1 MLRIYVSIDKLNCP
15 SPTSRVR
22 WHQGPPASPCVKFRR
37 FPRSTISDNSAMCL
51 NTQNR
56 CIRREENAVCIL
68 GLDCTDWFHGSAST
82 IHDCVFPCFTHF
94 ACCTALL
101 CSRKRNV
108 KSAYAF
114 FSIGESE
121 KIVQTARET
130 WKAHSHFLRLESK
143 SADDAWNAHSSDSR
157 SAYKIHGVRLE

>member
-37 FPRSTISDNSAMCL
+37 FPRSTIPDNSAMCL

-82 IHDCVFPCFTHF
+82 IHDCVSPCFTHF

-101 CSRKRNV
+101 CSRKRNA

-114 FSIGESE
+114 FFPIGIGKDCADRKRNVESALAFSPTRIE
-121 KIVQTARET
+121 KR
-130 WKAHSHFLRLESK
+130 
-143 SADDAWNAHSSDSR
+143 
-157 SAYKIHGVRLE
+157 G

>member
-1 MLRIYVSIDKLNCP
+1 MCKWGNRVLRIYVSIDKLNCP

-37 FPRSTISDNSAMCL
+37 FPRSTIPDNSAMCL

-82 IHDCVFPCFTHF
+82 IHDCVSPCFTHF

-101 CSRKRNV
+101 CSRKRNA

-114 FSIGESE
+114 FFSNWNRKRLCRPQE
-121 KIVQTARET
+121 KRGKRTRI
-130 WKAHSHFLRLESK
+130 F
-143 SADDAWNAHSSDSR
+143 SD
-157 SAYKIHGVRLE
+157 